1 MENIIQYFGWII
13 FVEVYCRVYRRGAN
27 VRGCI
32 SIRGNR
38 IAIEGTKITVENQT
52 TVAGLTD
59 SERAGLEK
67 EMSLCKTLLI
77 AADEGDLPGLEN
89 SLAIQL
95 AMPENERV
103 PGQVDGLTMKIASK
117 KAEIADLIARR
128 EELEKKLGITQYQ
141 QSRSKTR

>member
-1 MENIIQYFGWII
+1 M
-13 FVEVYCRVYRRGAN
+13 
-27 VRGCI
+27 
-32 SIRGNR
+32 
-38 IAIEGTKITVENQT
+38 ENQT